1 MLRKRKKEG
10 SERMGE
16 EFWIIFIRVYSVMIT
31 IETIINILRIVKLKI
46 KNEKLEKE
54 NQRLRSLLN
63 LNEYTIL

>member
-1 MLRKRKKEG
+1 
-10 SERMGE
+10 MGE

-46 KNEKLEKE
+46 KNKKLEKE

>member
-1 MLRKRKKEG
+1 
-10 SERMGE
+10 MGE
-16 EFWIIFIRVYSVMIT
+16 EFWIIFIRIYSVMIT

-63 LNEYTIL
+63 LNENAIL

>member
-1 MLRKRKKEG
+1 
-10 SERMGE
+10 MGE
-16 EFWIIFIRVYSVMIT
+16 EFWIILIRVYSVMIT

-46 KNEKLEKE
+46 KNKKLEKE

>member
-1 MLRKRKKEG
+1 
-10 SERMGE
+10 MGE

-46 KNEKLEKE
+46 KNKKLEKE

-63 LNEYTIL
+63 LNECTIL

>member
-1 MLRKRKKEG
+1 LKEW

>member
-1 MLRKRKKEG
+1 
-10 SERMGE
+10 MGE

-63 LNEYTIL
+63 LNENAIL

>member
-1 MLRKRKKEG
+1 
-10 SERMGE
+10 MGE

>member
-1 MLRKRKKEG
+1 
-10 SERMGE
+10 MGE
-16 EFWIIFIRVYSVMIT
+16 EFWIIFIIVYSVMIT
-31 IETIINILRIVKLKI
+31 IETIRNILRIVKLKI

>member
-1 MLRKRKKEG
+1 
-10 SERMGE
+10 MGE
-16 EFWIIFIRVYSVMIT
+16 EFWIIFIRIYSVMIT

-63 LNEYTIL
+63 LNENTIL

>member
-1 MLRKRKKEG
+1 
-10 SERMGE
+10 MGE
-16 EFWIIFIRVYSVMIT
+16 KFWIIFIRIYSVMIT

-63 LNEYTIL
+63 LNENTIL

>member
-1 MLRKRKKEG
+1 MEKEG
-10 SERMGE
+10 SEWVGE
-16 EFWIIFIRVYSVMIT
+16 EFWIIFIRIYSVMIT

-63 LNEYTIL
+63 LNENTIL

>member
-1 MLRKRKKEG
+1 
-10 SERMGE
+10 MGE

-31 IETIINILRIVKLKI
+31 IETIINISRIVKLKI

-63 LNEYTIL
+63 LNENTIL

>member
-1 MLRKRKKEG
+1 
-10 SERMGE
+10 MGE

-63 LNEYTIL
+63 LNENTIL

>member
-1 MLRKRKKEG
+1 
-10 SERMGE
+10 MGE
-16 EFWIIFIRVYSVMIT
+16 EFWIMFIRVYSVMIT

-63 LNEYTIL
+63 LNENTIL

>member
-1 MLRKRKKEG
+1 LKEW

-16 EFWIIFIRVYSVMIT
+16 EFWIIFIRIYSVMIT

-63 LNEYTIL
+63 LNEIL